1 VPVAGVPSLYVSGP
15 RRASERVGDLLK
27 ACGVVRVGARC
38 ACGRYLRI
46 KQPSVRLKMKW
57 QEEVAALVALNK
69 EILET
74 RKKMTRLGG

>member
-1 VPVAGVPSLYVSGP
+1 
-15 RRASERVGDLLK
+15 
-27 ACGVVRVGARC
+27 
-38 ACGRYLRI
+38 
-46 KQPSVRLKMKW
+46 MKW